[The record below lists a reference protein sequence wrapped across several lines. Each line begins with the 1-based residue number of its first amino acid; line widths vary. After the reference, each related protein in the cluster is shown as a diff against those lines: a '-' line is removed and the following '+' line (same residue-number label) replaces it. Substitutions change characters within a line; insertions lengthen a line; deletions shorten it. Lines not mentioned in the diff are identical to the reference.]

1 MLETTRLHLTRTKLL
16 TFRRRVQALGQYLSW
31 FHLSTAGS
39 PRMPVTTH
47 PIVFGIPSRESPLVA
62 G

>member
-1 MLETTRLHLTRTKLL
+1 MLEMTGLRPDAAKLL

-39 PRMPVTTH
+39 LRMPVTAH
-47 PIVFGIPSRESPLVA
+47 PIVFGIPSRESPLAA